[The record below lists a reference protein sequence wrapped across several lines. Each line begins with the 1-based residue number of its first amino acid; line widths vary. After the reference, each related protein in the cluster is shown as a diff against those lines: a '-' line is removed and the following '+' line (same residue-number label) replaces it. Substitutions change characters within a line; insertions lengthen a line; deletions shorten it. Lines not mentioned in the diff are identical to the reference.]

1 MTAPL
6 EIAANLVTTASILLA
21 GRNSV
26 HTWWTGI
33 LGCVLFAVLFY
44 SSRLYADVVLQ
55 AFFVVTSAAG
65 WWAWIHGDRG
75 TPLRITRSDGRLLM
89 IAIPAGILTALSYGT
104 VLFHFTDAYAPYID
118 SLLLVFSVIAQLL
131 LMRRKLETWL
141 FWIAVNTVAV
151 PLFASR
157 ELYLTASL
165 YSVYWINAVVAWLTW
180 RSQLGPRHP
189 LAVEA

>member
-1 MTAPL
+1 MTGPI
-6 EIAANLVTTASILLA
+6 EIAANVVTTVSILLA
-21 GRNSV
+21 GRNSI

-33 LGCVLFAVLFY
+33 FGCVLFAILFY

-65 WWAWIHGDRG
+65 WWAWVHGNRG
-75 TPLRITRSDGRLLM
+75 TPLTITRSGGHLLL
-89 IAIPAGILTALSYGT
+89 IAVAVGILTALAYGAM
-104 VLFHFTDAYAPYID
+104 LFHFTDAYAPYLD
-118 SLLLVFSVIAQLL
+118 SSLLVFSVIAQLL

-141 FWIAVNTVAV
+141 FWFAVNTVAV

-157 ELYLTASL
+157 ELYLTAGL
-165 YSVYWINAVVAWLTW
+165 YSVYWINAVVAWLAW
-180 RSQLGPRHP
+180 RNRLGNGRP